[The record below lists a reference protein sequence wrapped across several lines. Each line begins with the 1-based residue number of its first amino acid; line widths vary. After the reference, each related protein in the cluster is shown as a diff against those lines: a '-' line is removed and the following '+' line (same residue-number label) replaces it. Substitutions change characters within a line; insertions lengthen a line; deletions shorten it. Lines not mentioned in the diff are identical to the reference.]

1 MMKKLALST
10 KYFQKKNNRGQTED
24 KPWKVRCL
32 AWKVHCLAWKVRCL
46 AWNLHLPK
54 IAFFLSFF
62 YLCEYLRN
70 KISKHEH
77 LTVLAWPFPA
87 QRWKEIHHIIRI
99 YYIYNIY
106 ISDTH
111 RRSIYI
117 YANFCEIKF
126 QYCIYIYIYNRFK
139 YIANTLIHSLPSQRW
154 PKLAPMAE
162 KFLKAAQARQEKAA
176 GQIAASD
183 SQLTIGYGSEG
194 ETRRSATPKYR
205 TDWG

>member
-1 MMKKLALST
+1 MALSS
-10 KYFQKKNNRGQTED
+10 
-24 KPWKVRCL
+24 
-32 AWKVHCLAWKVRCL
+32 
-46 AWNLHLPK
+46 PK
-54 IAFFLSFF
+54 MKRNTSYHSYLLYIIYIYIYIRHTSAIDL
-62 YLCEYLRN
+62 YLCEFLRN
-70 KISKHEH
+70 KIP
-77 LTVLAWPFPA
+77 VL
-87 QRWKEIHHIIRI
+87 
-99 YYIYNIY
+99 Y
-106 ISDTH
+106 
-111 RRSIYI
+111 IYI
-117 YANFCEIKF
+117 YFF
-126 QYCIYIYIYNRFK
+126 FYIYIYNRFK